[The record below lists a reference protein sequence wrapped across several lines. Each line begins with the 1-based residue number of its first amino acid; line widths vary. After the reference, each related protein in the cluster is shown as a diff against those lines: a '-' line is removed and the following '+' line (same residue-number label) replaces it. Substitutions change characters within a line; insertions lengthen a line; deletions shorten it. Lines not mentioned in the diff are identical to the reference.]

1 LHKKARKT
9 SPKRLKCFFF
19 FVLSDNYEQLA
30 VPRPIASHPAAA
42 HCVNTPNTHFIQ
54 FVVYSPSA
62 RVFMNEIQQQRRR
75 GAFAAAGLCLFI
87 VNLFFFL
94 LPRHR
99 FSFFFRSASC
109 FDIIVNKLRL
119 WARN

>member
-1 LHKKARKT
+1 MAVRISVHIHDFLLAQKSAQNVTKT
-9 SPKRLKCFFF
+9 LEMFFFF

-42 HCVNTPNTHFIQ
+42 RCVNTPNTHFIQ

-62 RVFMNEIQQQRRR
+62 RVFMNEKQQQRRR

-87 VNLFFFL
+87 VNLLFFFVA
-94 LPRHR
+94 PP
-99 FSFFFRSASC
+99 SF
-109 FDIIVNKLRL
+109 
-119 WARN
+119 